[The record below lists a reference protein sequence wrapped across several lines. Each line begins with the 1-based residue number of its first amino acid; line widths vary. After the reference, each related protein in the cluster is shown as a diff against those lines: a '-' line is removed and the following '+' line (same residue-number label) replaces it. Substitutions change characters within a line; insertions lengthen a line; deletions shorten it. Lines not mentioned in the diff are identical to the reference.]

1 MTTMI
6 GTAPARISRAQRL
19 RWAVTD
25 SLTMTRRNLIRYVR
39 LPELLFFST
48 VQPVMFVVLFNYVF
62 GGAVGGAIGG
72 AAAAS
77 GATGAAALATNYT
90 DFLLPGIFVQT
101 VLFGSMSTGIG
112 LAEDLSAGMIDRY
125 RSLPMARP
133 AVVTGRIIADV
144 VRNLFVVLLMIT
156 VGYLIGF
163 RFHGSIFEAAGM
175 VGVAVLFGIP
185 FSWISAV
192 IGVSVRDVE
201 TVQTAG
207 FFWVFPFV
215 FVSSAFVPVQTMPS
229 WLRAIADANPVSHT
243 VDAVRALA
251 LGAPLG
257 NSLWMTLAW
266 ISALTLIA
274 APLAVRQYRR
284 V

>member
-1 MTTMI
+1 MTALTGTMSA
-6 GTAPARISRAQRL
+6 APIRPSRATRM
-19 RWAVTD
+19 RWVVTD
-25 SLTMTRRNLIRYVR
+25 SLTMARRNLLRYVR

-62 GGAVGGAIGG
+62 GGAV
-72 AAAAS
+72 S
-77 GATGAAALATNYT
+77 GATGNYT

-101 VLFGSMSTGIG
+101 VLFGSMATGLG

-133 AVVTGRIIADV
+133 AVVSGRIIADTI
-144 VRNLFVVLLMIT
+144 RNVFVVLLMIA

-163 RFHGSIFEAAGM
+163 RFHGGPVDAFFVVVM
-175 VGVAVLFGIP
+175 AVLFGVP
-185 FSWISAV
+185 FSWISAA

-215 FVSSAFVPVQTMPS
+215 FVSSAFVPVQTMPA
-229 WLRAIADANPVSHT
+229 WLRAIAEANPVSHT
-243 VDAVRALA
+243 VDAVRALSLGTPVGDSVWLA
-251 LGAPLG
+251 L
-257 NSLWMTLAW
+257 LW
-266 ISALTLIA
+266 IA
-274 APLAVRQYRR
+274 AITLVAAPIAVNRYRK

>member
-1 MTTMI
+1 MTAITMPTP
-6 GTAPARISRAQRL
+6 GRL
-19 RWAVTD
+19 SAATRMRWVVTD
-25 SLTMTRRNLIRYVR
+25 SLAMARRNLLRYTR

-62 GGAVGGAIGG
+62 GGAVGQAAGG
-72 AAAAS
+72 
-77 GATGAAALATNYT
+77 NYT
-90 DFLLPGIFVQT
+90 DYLLPGIFIQT
-101 VLFGSMSTGIG
+101 VLFGSMSTGMG
-112 LAEDLSAGMIDRY
+112 LAEDLASGMIDRY

-133 AVVTGRIIADV
+133 AVVAGRIMADT
-144 VRNLFVVLLMIT
+144 VRNSFVVLLMIA

-163 RFHGSIFEAAGM
+163 RFHGGPVDAFLVLVM
-175 VGVAVLFGIP
+175 AVVFGIP

-215 FVSSAFVPVQTMPS
+215 FISSAFVPVQTMPG

-243 VDAVRALA
+243 VDAVRALSLGTPVGDSVWLA
-251 LGAPLG
+251 LV
-257 NSLWMTLAW
+257 W
-266 ISALTLIA
+266 IAALTLIA
-274 APLAVRQYRR
+274 APIAVSRYRR